1 MSTRNAVAA
10 MPKVELHVHLEGA
23 IRPET
28 LLHLADRNGIRLPA
42 GDIDGLR
49 AWYRF
54 TDFPHFAEV
63 YQVVSACIRSADDI
77 ELMARDFL
85 RGQADQNI
93 LHTEA
98 TYTALAHYRNVG
110 LPFDEQL
117 DAINRAR
124 AWAAAEF
131 GISLSLIVDIP
142 RDYATDAE
150 ALMIADWVI
159 GGHGKGVVALGLGG
173 YEVGFPP
180 ERFAPA
186 FDRVREAGVPAVVH
200 AGETEGP
207 ASIRGALDTLH
218 SVRIGHGV
226 RCLEDPDLVAE
237 LRERQIPLEVCP
249 TSNVCLNVTPSLA
262 EHPLPA
268 LLSQGLYVTLNSD
281 DPPMFGTTLTGEL
294 IGVAETFG
302 YDDRDLRD
310 FQVRAAQVA
319 LLDDD
324 AKAALIN
331 RVAGA

>member
-1 MSTRNAVAA
+1 MSRREAIAA
-10 MPKVELHVHLEGA
+10 LPKVELHVHLEGA

-42 GDIDGLR
+42 QDIEGLR

-85 RGQADQNI
+85 EGQAAQNI

-124 AWAAAEF
+124 TWAADAF
-131 GISLSLIVDIP
+131 GVSLVLIVDIP

-150 ALMIADWVI
+150 ASMIADWVI
-159 GGHGKGVVALGLGG
+159 AGHDNGVAALGLGG

-186 FDRVREAGVPAVVH
+186 FDKAREAGVPAVVH

-207 ASIRGALDTLH
+207 ASIRGALNTLH
-218 SVRIGHGV
+218 AIRIGHGV
-226 RCLEDPDLVAE
+226 RCLEDPSLVAE
-237 LRERQIPLEVCP
+237 LRERQVPLEVCP
-249 TSNVCLNVTPSLA
+249 TSNVCLKVTDSLA
-262 EHPLPA
+262 AHPLPK
-268 LLSQGLYVTLNSD
+268 LLAEGLYVTVNSD
-281 DPPMFGTTLTGEL
+281 DPPMFGTTLTDEL
-294 IGVAETFG
+294 IRVAETFG
-302 YDDRDLRD
+302 CDDRDLRD

-324 AKAALIN
+324 TKAALIN
-331 RVAGA
+331 RIAGA

>member
-1 MSTRNAVAA
+1 MPIPHAIAA

-28 LLHLADRNGIRLPA
+28 LLHLADRNGMRLPA
-42 GDIDGLR
+42 NDIDGLR

-93 LHTEA
+93 LQTEA

-131 GISLSLIVDIP
+131 GISLSLVVDIP

-159 GGHGKGVVALGLGG
+159 AGHGNGVAALGLGG

-186 FDRVREAGVPAVVH
+186 FEKVREAGVPAVVH

-226 RCLEDPDLVAE
+226 RCLEDPALVAE
-237 LRERQIPLEVCP
+237 LRERQVPLEVCP
-249 TSNVCLNVTPSLA
+249 TSNICLKVAGSLA
-262 EHPLPA
+262 EHPLPK
-268 LLSQGLYVTLNSD
+268 LLGEGLYVTLNSD
-281 DPPMFGTTLTGEL
+281 DPPMFGTTLTDEL
-294 IGVAETFG
+294 ARVSDAFG
-302 YDDRDLRD
+302 YDQQDLRD
-310 FQVRAAQVA
+310 FQIRAAQVA

-331 RVAGA
+331 RVTAA

>member
-1 MSTRNAVAA
+1 MPIPHAVTA

-28 LLHLADRNGIRLPA
+28 LLHLAGRNGMRLPA
-42 GDIDGLR
+42 NDIDGLR

-77 ELMARDFL
+77 ELMTRDFL
-85 RGQADQNI
+85 QGQANQNI

-117 DAINRAR
+117 DAVNRAR

-131 GISLSLIVDIP
+131 GISLSLVVDIP

-159 GGHGKGVVALGLGG
+159 AGHGNGVAALGLGG

-186 FDRVREAGVPAVVH
+186 FDKVREAGVPAVVH

-226 RCLEDPDLVAE
+226 RCLEDPELVAE
-237 LRERQIPLEVCP
+237 LRERQVPLEVCP
-249 TSNVCLNVTPSLA
+249 TSNICLKVAGSLA
-262 EHPLPA
+262 EHPLPK
-268 LLSQGLYVTLNSD
+268 LLGEGLYVTLNSD
-281 DPPMFGTTLTGEL
+281 DPPMFGTTLTDEL
-294 IGVAETFG
+294 ARVSKEFG
-302 YDDRDLRD
+302 YDQQDLQD

-331 RVAGA
+331 RVTAA

>member
-1 MSTRNAVAA
+1 MPTPSAVAA

-28 LLHLADRNGIRLPA
+28 LLHLAERNGMRLPA

-63 YQVVSACIRSADDI
+63 YQVVSACIRSAEDI

-85 RGQADQNI
+85 QGQADQNI

-131 GISLSLIVDIP
+131 GVSLSLVVDIP
-142 RDYATDAE
+142 RDYATDEE

-159 GGHGKGVVALGLGG
+159 GSHGNGVAALGLGG

-186 FDRVREAGVPAVVH
+186 FAKVREAGVPAVVH

-207 ASIRGALDTLH
+207 ASIRGALDALH

-226 RCLEDPDLVAE
+226 RCLEDSDLVAE
-237 LRERQIPLEVCP
+237 LRERQVPLEVCP
-249 TSNVCLNVTPSLA
+249 TSNICLKVAGSLA
-262 EHPLPA
+262 EHPLPK
-268 LLSQGLYVTLNSD
+268 LLGEGLYVTINSD
-281 DPPMFGTTLTGEL
+281 DPPMFGTSLTDEL
-294 IGVAETFG
+294 TRVADAFG
-302 YDDRDLRD
+302 YDEQDLRD

-324 AKAALIN
+324 ARASLIN
-331 RVAGA
+331 RVAAA